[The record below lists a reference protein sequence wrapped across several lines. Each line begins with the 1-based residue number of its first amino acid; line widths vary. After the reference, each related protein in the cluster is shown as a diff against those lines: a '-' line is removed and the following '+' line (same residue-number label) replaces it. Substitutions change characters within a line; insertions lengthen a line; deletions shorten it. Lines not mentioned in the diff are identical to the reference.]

1 MPNLLYATE
10 ACPLLSRDINSLDFT
25 ITRALMKIF
34 GTGSAANIADY
45 QRIFNFLP
53 GKHQIKIRTAKF
65 LQRFTASEN
74 PLCLLFNDVANQHLN
89 AIFTSVDV
97 SVNSIGSLVDT
108 INEQFHSFD

>member
-1 MPNLLYATE
+1 
-10 ACPLLSRDINSLDFT
+10 
-25 ITRALMKIF
+25 MKIF

-53 GKHQIKIRTAKF
+53 GKQQIKIRTAKF
-65 LQRFTASEN
+65 LQRFTSSEN
-74 PLCLLFNDVANQHLN
+74 SLCLLFNVANQHLN

-108 INEQFHSFD
+108 ITEQFHSFD